1 MRAEARDE
9 PSTRWR
15 CAGSRNRAR
24 PRHGVRGAGSR
35 LQERAPW
42 CFGVQSGQVK
52 TIRGGSG
59 LSAPAAGGR
68 VPRPSWWVAWFRA
81 WLWTIPKTS
90 RVTSVL
96 PFCTAVPPEIAPELF
111 VSMARG
117 QEIAKAEAHLLAYG
131 GKGHGWGLMREI
143 LLSGVVICKPHF
155 HVSSMSSISRRGL
168 PSRDQLCGRVGA
180 GDQVLDGAQGAI
192 AQRAPVPAAAGAC
205 LFQAPPERSTDVH
218 VADTVCRRPTP
229 VRCVERSAQL

>member
-15 CAGSRNRAR
+15 YAGSRNRAR

-35 LQERAPW
+35 LQERAPR
-42 CFGVQSGQVK
+42 CFGVQSGK
-52 TIRGGSG
+52 IKAIRGGSG

-68 VPRPSWWVAWFRA
+68 VPRPSWWVAWLRA
-81 WLWTIPKTS
+81 WLWTTPKTS

-96 PFCTAVPPEIAPELF
+96 PFCTAVPPETAPELF

-131 GKGHGWGLMREI
+131 GEGPGWHLVNEI
-143 LLSGVVICKPHF
+143 LLSGSAKCKLF
-155 HVSSMSSISRRGL
+155 SHVRSMSFVSHRGL
-168 PSRDQLCGRVGA
+168 PSRDQLRGRVGA
-180 GDQVLDGAQGAI
+180 GDQVLDGAQGAS
-192 AQRAPVPAAAGAC
+192 AERAPVPAAAGTC

-229 VRCVERSAQL
+229 VRCVE